1 MNRHARFEIRAKDL
15 AARIGR
21 LELNGK
27 TVETPLLLPV
37 YHPQKP
43 LVPVEELTSTF
54 GAQGLMTNAYLLL
67 KDETLKHQATKKG
80 IHDFFGFDGLI
91 ATDSGSFQLMAYGA
105 VATTNED
112 ILAFEAALGTDIGS
126 FLDIPSLPDAFKPR
140 AEEQLAATLKR
151 AKDAVDAPFQVNAGI
166 QGARYLDLRVQCAQA
181 LAPDFQLLAA
191 GGIVRLMEGYRFAEL
206 VDVLAT
212 IRENIPADR
221 VLHAFGLG
229 HPMIFGIAAALGCDL
244 FDSAA
249 YALFAREDRYL
260 TASGTKRLADLDYL
274 PCSCP
279 VCTTHGPDLKKL
291 EKAERVACLARHNLY
306 VSYAEMAAVKQ
317 AIREGSLWELVARRC
332 RSHPALMAALAR
344 LADHTEYL
352 AERDPITKQSALYH
366 TGAETAYRPEV
377 VNAKPRLARVAEP
390 TCLIELPYFGD
401 VPADVMDAYPF
412 GSAFLPDE
420 DERLEA
426 NVRDLAKV
434 RAIADYQFGSGAGA
448 LIPDKVRI
456 KKSRKTKR
464 IRWLYVDKEL
474 IASVRASD
482 HLLLPKEW
490 LAAKLLETFPKPA
503 LRVVVDSADPD
514 VVACVKEGKS
524 VFAKFVKDIDSD
536 LRCGDECLVV
546 DEKDTFLKIGTL
558 QLSPK
563 EIRDF
568 DYGMAVRVR

>member
-1 MNRHARFEIRAKDL
+1 MNRHARFEIREKDL

-21 LELNGK
+21 FELNGK
-27 TVETPLLLPV
+27 KAETPLLLPV

-43 LVPVEELTSTF
+43 VVRVEELTDTF
-54 GAQGLMTNAYLLL
+54 KAPGLMTNAYILL
-67 KDETLKHQATKKG
+67 KDDALKHQATKRG
-80 IHDFFGFDGLI
+80 IHDFLGFDGLI

-105 VATTNED
+105 VATTNEE
-112 ILAFEAALGTDIGS
+112 ILAFEASIGTDIGS

-140 AEEQLAATLKR
+140 AEEQMVETLKR

-166 QGARYLDLRVQCAQA
+166 QGARYLDLRKQCAET

-191 GGIVRLMEGYRFAEL
+191 GGIVRLMEDYRFAEL

-212 IRENIPADR
+212 IRKNLPADR
-221 VLHAFGLG
+221 LLHAFGLG
-229 HPMIFGIAAALGCDL
+229 HPMIFGLAAALGCDL

-249 YALFAREDRYL
+249 YALFAQEGRYL

-279 VCTTHGPDLKKL
+279 VCTRHGADMKNLPKD
-291 EKAERVACLARHNLY
+291 ERVAELARHNLY

-344 LADHTEYL
+344 LEDHQDYL
-352 AERDPITKQSALYH
+352 AERDPITKDSALYH

-377 VNAKPRLARVAEP
+377 VNATSRIPRVTAP
-390 TCLIELPYFGD
+390 TCMIELPYFGA
-401 VPADVMDAYPF
+401 VPADIMNLYPF

-420 DERLEA
+420 DDRLEA
-426 NVRDLAKV
+426 NVRDLAAV
-434 RAIADYQFGSGAGA
+434 RAIADYQFGPGAGD
-448 LIPDKVRI
+448 LIPEKTRI

-464 IRWLYVDKEL
+464 IRWLYLDKEL

-482 HLLLPKEW
+482 HVLLPKEW

-503 LRVVVDSADPD
+503 LRVVVDSSDPD
-514 VVACVKEGKS
+514 VIACVKEGKS
-524 VFAKFVKDIDSD
+524 VFAKFVADVDAD

-546 DEKDTFLKIGTL
+546 DENDTLLKIGTL
-558 QLSPK
+558 QLSPA